1 MLPDLEG
8 ATIKAV
14 LRPVVAHD
22 ALLVSDGAKVYGS
35 FAREAGIEHV
45 AVVASQ
51 GRHVV
56 DGVYHIQNVNAY
68 MSRLKG
74 WMRPFNGVATKNLPT
89 YLGWRRMIEREVDRL
104 TPRRSIACALG

>member
-1 MLPDLEG
+1 MTLCS
-8 ATIKAV
+8 
-14 LRPVVAHD
+14 RPTEPRSTA
-22 ALLVSDGAKVYGS
+22 ASP
-35 FAREAGIEHV
+35 ARPAIEHV

-68 MSRLKG
+68 MSRQKG
-74 WMRPFNGVATKNLPT
+74 WLRPFNGVATKNLPT
-89 YLGWRRMIEREVDRL
+89 YLGWRRMIEREADRL